1 MSRFTP
7 DELSEAHR
15 ALLSTLRKCEK
26 IDAAKMGKSQQ
37 TLLERRIAALKV
49 ALKLIEKEQTQVE
62 IGMEATMKNER
73 VYKMTFVSVYPMYVQ
88 KAEKKGRTKD
98 EVDTIIVS
106 AKA

>member
-15 ALLSTLRKCEK
+15 ALLSTLHKCEK

-37 TLLERRIAALKV
+37 TLLERRIDALKV